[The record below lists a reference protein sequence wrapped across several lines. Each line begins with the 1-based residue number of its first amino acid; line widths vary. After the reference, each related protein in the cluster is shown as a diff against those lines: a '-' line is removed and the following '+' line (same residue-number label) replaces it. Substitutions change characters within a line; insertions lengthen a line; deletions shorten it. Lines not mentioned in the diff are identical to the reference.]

1 MRGVIRTVKQV
12 SGRATGRVYA
22 CLLPV
27 TALLLLL
34 STSCFG
40 ADPSN
45 RLVAVQIEENAPAP
59 TILIRT
65 AEPVGYR
72 YTVYD
77 SYDPVRVVVDFPGMD
92 MAEVPEMLPVNAGVV
107 DEVRVANFDLSS
119 GKLARV
125 EVLLEDSADYQVQ
138 LDENEFRLIFSGE
151 TVAVGK
157 NQSGKPETA
166 AKAKV
171 VEQPVQ
177 QETAGAADSMQN
189 TLKGVSL
196 LPGKAILIADSD
208 IGRFKYFVLT
218 KPPRLV
224 VDLYGAQP
232 AFERRRFTPEGGMS
246 LVRVGTYREKTRFV
260 FDAAGKEMPAH
271 SVDKNASELIVTWD
285 QAKADTRVE
294 PMMARDTDADQA
306 QTAETSQEKAQP
318 IQPAIAASEAKP
330 AEATHAEPV
339 TVEAVEFE
347 NDNGRSYLVVSLSAP
362 AETTG
367 PVREANLVRFG
378 IKNATISRALRRTL
392 DTFAFPTVIASVTPY
407 TVAENNRRDVRFAV
421 ELKGQTA
428 YALEQDGSVIR
439 LAVDDGAYAEAAP
452 PAVDRVAV
460 EAPAADTAEAPANRV
475 QPGVENK
482 VAMDPP
488 AEETGYTGQKISLVF
503 DSADIRSIL
512 QLIGDVSG
520 LNILASDDV
529 NGSIT
534 LRLIDVPWDQALELV
549 LETADL
555 GKIRQGNVLRI
566 MPKERIRAMAQ
577 ADLQSQKKEIE
588 EAPLESRVFRIS
600 YSSVD
605 DMKTVISD
613 LLTERGNIIADARNK
628 QMIVKDV
635 PSVLDE
641 MNALI
646 GQIDQPEKQV
656 MIEARIV
663 EANTNFS
670 RDLGVKWG
678 LGFDNDSDAN
688 PGTGVGSNNLAS
700 SNLGLGGAFLITPP
714 AQGSVGS
721 AGASLGLSFGTV
733 GVDTL
738 TMDLRLSALESAGK
752 GKIVSTPRVT
762 TLNGEAAT
770 ISQGTKIPYTTV
782 SETGTE
788 TSFESAELKLEV
800 TPEINPDGSVILEI
814 NASNSAVGTI
824 VPTGTGNAVSIDEKK
839 AETKVL
845 VRDGETTVIGG
856 IFVEDERD
864 ADTGVPFL
872 KDVPLLGRLFKS
884 TLKTRDRRELLIF
897 ITPRILE

>member
-1 MRGVIRTVKQV
+1 MHGVIRTVKQGW
-12 SGRATGRVYA
+12 GRSTGWIGA
-22 CLLPV
+22 GLLQV
-27 TALLLLL
+27 AAVLLLLA
-34 STSCFG
+34 TPCFG
-40 ADPSN
+40 AEPSN
-45 RLVAVQIEENAPAP
+45 QLVAVQVDKEAPAP

-92 MAEVPEMLPVNAGVV
+92 MADVAESLPVDKGVV
-107 DEVRVANFDLSS
+107 EGVRVANFDLSS

-125 EVLLEDSADYQVQ
+125 EVLLQDSADYQVQ
-138 LDENEFRLIFSGE
+138 IDETEFRLIFSGPVMAA
-151 TVAVGK
+151 TADKGT
-157 NQSGKPETA
+157 PEA
-166 AKAKV
+166 AAKV
-171 VEQPVQ
+171 VEATIMA
-177 QETAGAADSMQN
+177 ETNGASGETGKALTEVSLAPGRAVLSADSELGQY
-189 TLKGVSL
+189 
-196 LPGKAILIADSD
+196 
-208 IGRFKYFVLT
+208 KYFTLN

-224 VDLYGAQP
+224 VDLFGVQP
-232 AFERRRFTPEGGMS
+232 AFEQRKFPAEGGIS
-246 LVRVGTYREKTRFV
+246 LVRVGTYQGKTRFV
-260 FDAAGKEMPAH
+260 FDAEGSELPDH
-271 SVDKNASELIVTWD
+271 SVDRERSDLIVTWN
-285 QAKADTRVE
+285 QADAGVAE
-294 PMMARDTDADQA
+294 PEMA
-306 QTAETSQEKAQP
+306 
-318 IQPAIAASEAKP
+318 EAGEP
-330 AEATHAEPV
+330 AEASVAEMSREKEQPVESQAAVPAAKPVKAENSEPV

-347 NDNGRSYLVVSLSAP
+347 NENGRSYLVVSLSDA
-362 AETTG
+362 ADVTG
-367 PVREANLVRFG
+367 PNREGNLIRFG

-392 DTFAFPTVIASVTPY
+392 DTFAFPTAIASVTPY
-407 TVAENNRRDVRFAV
+407 TVAEQNRHDVRFAV
-421 ELKGQTA
+421 ELKGEA
-428 YALEQDGSVIR
+428 AHALEQDGPVVR
-439 LAVDDGAYAEAAP
+439 LAVDDGAFAEAEP
-452 PAVDRVAV
+452 PDVDVVEV
-460 EAPAADTAEAPANRV
+460 EAPAVDKAAVPD
-475 QPGVENK
+475 PGPEPELGVIDED
-482 VAMDPP
+482 ALTLP
-488 AEETGYTGQKISLVF
+488 AEQMRYTGQKISLVF

-512 QLIGDVSG
+512 QLIGDVSD

-529 NGSIT
+529 EGTIT
-534 LRLIDVPWDQALELV
+534 LRLIDVPWDQALELI

-566 MPKERIRAMAQ
+566 MPKERIREMAQ
-577 ADLQSQKKEIE
+577 AELQSQKQEIE

-605 DMKTVISD
+605 DMKTVITD
-613 LLTERGNIIADARNK
+613 LLTERGNIIADPRNK
-628 QMIVKDV
+628 QLIVKDV
-635 PSVLDE
+635 PPVLDE
-641 MNALI
+641 MATLI
-646 GQIDQPEKQV
+646 SQIDQPEKQV

-678 LGFDNDSDAN
+678 LGFDNDADST
-688 PGTGVGSNNLAS
+688 PGSGVGSTSLAS

-714 AQGSVGS
+714 ATGSVGS
-721 AGASLGLSFGTV
+721 AGAALGFSFGTV

-788 TSFESAELKLEV
+788 TSFENAELKLEV

-864 ADTGVPFL
+864 ADSG
-872 KDVPLLGRLFKS
+872 VPLLKDLPLLGHLFKS
-884 TLKTRDRRELLIF
+884 TTKTRDRRELLIF

>member
-1 MRGVIRTVKQV
+1 MHGVIRTVTQV
-12 SGRATGRVYA
+12 SGRVTGRVGA

-27 TALLLLL
+27 TVLLLLL

-40 ADPSN
+40 ADPAN
-45 RLVAVQIEENAPAP
+45 RLVAVEVEKGTPAP

-92 MAEVPEMLPVNAGVV
+92 MAEVPEQLPVDQGVV
-107 DEVRVANFDLSS
+107 DEVRVANFELSS

-125 EVLLEDSADYQVQ
+125 EILLTGSADYQVQ
-138 LDENEFRLIFSGE
+138 LDETDFRLVFAGE
-151 TVAVGK
+151 TTSAAAAPEVAK
-157 NQSGKPETA
+157 MNE
-166 AKAKV
+166 KAVPTKS
-171 VEQPVQ
+171 Q
-177 QETAGAADSMQN
+177 GMADSSQA
-189 TLKGVSL
+189 SL
-196 LPGKAILIADSD
+196 TEVALSPGKAIISADSE
-208 IGRFKYFVLT
+208 IGQYKYFTLT
-218 KPPRLV
+218 QPPRLV

-232 AFERRRFTPEGGMS
+232 AFEQRKFLAEGGMS
-246 LVRVGTYREKTRFV
+246 QVRVGIYQEKTRFV
-260 FDAAGKEMPAH
+260 FDAERETLPEHAVAREDA
-271 SVDKNASELIVTWD
+271 DLIVTWTQGEAD
-285 QAKADTRVE
+285 GSVAPAMDAKPA
-294 PMMARDTDADQA
+294 AADQA
-306 QTAETSQEKAQP
+306 ATAEESAAPPAQDQSLAAAP
-318 IQPAIAASEAKP
+318 ASEP
-330 AEATHAEPV
+330 AGSEASAPV
-339 TVEAVEFE
+339 AVEAVEFDNE
-347 NDNGRSYLVVSLSAP
+347 NGRSYVVINLSAP

-367 PVREANLVRFG
+367 PIREGNLVRFG
-378 IKNATISRALRRTL
+378 VKNATISRALRRTL

-407 TVAENNRRDVRFAV
+407 TVAEKNRRDVRFAV
-421 ELKGQTA
+421 ELKGTTA
-428 YALEQDGSVIR
+428 YALEQDGTVIR
-439 LAVDDGAYAEAAP
+439 LAVDDGVYAEAAP
-452 PAVDRVAV
+452 PEVDVVEV
-460 EAPAADTAEAPANRV
+460 EAPVVDAPAAAAAES
-475 QPGVENK
+475 QLGVVDERSLTL
-482 VAMDPP
+482 P
-488 AEETGYTGQKISLVF
+488 AENTRYTGEKISLVF

-512 QLIGDVSG
+512 QLIGDVSD

-529 NGSIT
+529 QGSIT
-534 LRLIDVPWDQALELV
+534 LRLIDVPWDQALELI

-566 MPKERIRAMAQ
+566 MPKNRIREMAQ
-577 ADLQSQKKEIE
+577 AELQTQKQEIE
-588 EAPLESRVFRIS
+588 EAPLENRVFRIS

-628 QMIVKDV
+628 QLIVKDV
-635 PSVLDE
+635 PAVLDE
-641 MNALI
+641 MDTLI
-646 GQIDQPEKQV
+646 SQIDQPEKQV

-678 LGFDNDSDAN
+678 FAYNNDEV
-688 PGTGVGSNNLAS
+688 GVGATGLDQANV
-700 SNLGLGGAFLITPP
+700 GLGGAFLITPP
-714 AQGSVGS
+714 AAGSVGS
-721 AGASLGLSFGTV
+721 AGAAVGLSFGTV

-788 TSFESAELKLEV
+788 TSFENAELKLEV

-864 ADTGVPFL
+864 ADSGVPFL
-872 KDVPLLGRLFKS
+872 KDLPLLGHLFKS
-884 TLKTRDRRELLIF
+884 TTKTRDRRELLIF
-897 ITPRILE
+897 ITPRILD